1 MAMSGFLLSVLHP
14 GIPMKYRSHITL
26 LLFATVITL
35 STTGRAQDKVY
46 RLGVPKDHRAPA
58 YGKLFA
64 ALETRK
70 FFIGHNLQI
79 VPIDLSDFQSETG
92 KARIR
97 RDIARKCDLFFST
110 GDHLGIIIGVQIRTP
125 LLFVSI
131 KGPMHELPPTM
142 QENATG
148 VYRGTTANLF
158 LQSARMLPT
167 DQRQK
172 LGLIY
177 FRGSQLATLAPQ
189 YQDLCQEL
197 GMDLVVKEFNGRGD
211 IEGVMREF
219 KAEGVQGLVLF
230 PPAARPEELSDLIT
244 WQNWLKLPIL
254 GQVNE
259 QIEEGLLGGPTVDY
273 NILAPILADY
283 AVKILHGRNP
293 GQLPIRYVSDAYVV
307 NLAAVSTLGI
317 TIPPEV
323 IEEAQIVGLAS
334 RPKPRKVESKPL
346 VAGKYTI
353 AMPEGLPL
361 PTRDSILYALS
372 KRGYVEGSNLHLIM
386 YDLIGRNDPQ
396 QQRQTSD
403 LLAGADVI
411 VAAGFILPS
420 LIRLP
425 GLQKPVCFI
434 ATKETA
440 AIIPVD
446 LKNHF
451 TGVIRAS
458 MNSAIAMSQMM
469 MLGAKRMG
477 ILGHTDS
484 NLQRLVGRYQ
494 QVADQYGITI
504 EYRLF
509 TAREEIGPAMQELK
523 RTNDFILLFP
533 PSISDD
539 DLAEIIIWQNRLH
552 LPVLSQ
558 FKNHI
563 EAGLLGGPVEDFGK
577 VTPKVVEYLDKLL
590 QGRHPASLPI
600 YYYQE
605 KYVINLRTAALIHL
619 EIPEEITRQ
628 AEIIR

>member
-1 MAMSGFLLSVLHP
+1 MKQRWFFSFVLLA
-14 GIPMKYRSHITL
+14 TL
-26 LLFATVITL
+26 IIISA
-35 STTGRAQDKVY
+35 TGRSQEAVF
-46 RLGVPKDHRAPA
+46 RLGVPLGYNAPC
-58 YGKLFA
+58 YDQLFA
-64 ALETRK
+64 ALGKKK
-70 FFIGHNLQI
+70 FVIGHNLQV
-79 VPIDLSDFQSETG
+79 VPMDLGDFRTETG

-97 RDIARKCDLFFST
+97 SDIARKCDLFFSA
-110 GDHLGIIIGVQIRTP
+110 GDHLGIILDVQIQTP
-125 LLFVSI
+125 LLFVSV

-142 QENATG
+142 LANATG

-158 LQSARMLPT
+158 LESAQMLPA

-189 YQDLCQEL
+189 YQLLCKEL
-197 GMDLVVKEFNGRGD
+197 GIDLVVKEYDGRND
-211 IEGVMREF
+211 IERVMREF
-219 KAEGVQGLVLF
+219 KAEMVHGLVLF
-230 PPAARPEELSDLIT
+230 PPAARPEELSELIT

-254 GQVNE
+254 GQVKE

-273 NILAPILADY
+273 NILAPILAEY
-283 AVKILHGRNP
+283 ADKILHGRKP
-293 GQLPIRYVSDAYVV
+293 GQLPIMYVSDVYVV
-307 NLAAVSTLGI
+307 NLAAVSTLGVA
-317 TIPPEV
+317 IPPEV

-334 RPKPRKVESKPL
+334 RPKPRKAESKPL
-346 VAGKYTI
+346 VAGNYTI

-361 PTRDSILYALS
+361 PTRNSVLEGLT
-372 KRGYVEGSNLHLIM
+372 KRGYVEGSNLHLIK
-386 YDLIGRNDPQ
+386 YDLTDVDDPQ
-396 QQRQTSD
+396 QQRKTSD

-411 VAAGFILPS
+411 LAVGFILPS

-440 AIIPVD
+440 AIIPAD

-458 MNSAIAMSQMM
+458 MNSAIAMSQLMM
-469 MLGAKRMG
+469 SGAKRMG
-477 ILGHTDS
+477 ILGRTDS

-494 QVADQYGITI
+494 QVADKYGITI

-509 TAREEIGPAMQELK
+509 ATRQEIGPAMRELK
-523 RTNDFILLFP
+523 LTDDFILLFP
-533 PSISDD
+533 PSITDD

-558 FKNHI
+558 FRSHI
-563 EAGLLGGPVEDFGK
+563 EAGLLGGPVEDFDK
-577 VTPKVVEYLDKLL
+577 VTPKVAEYLDKLL

-605 KYVINLRTAALIHL
+605 KYVINLRTAALIRL
-619 EIPEEITRQ
+619 EIPEAITRQ